1 MNVADFQH
9 PSDKRAVDAV
19 MAVPC
24 LNQLLDFISK
34 NSIERIYAFMN
45 DSSRLKITAEISPKI
60 IGMLED
66 AAQMYGFS
74 TIPKVYLERN
84 YTYLIDL
91 NGMSDPHIV
100 LPTTWLEAVDDEMLW
115 AVLSA
120 QIAGIQANHGTIE
133 FLESVLNFSKG
144 LLPFAVDAAL
154 DLAIKDWRRSREYT
168 SDRAVLLASESFEL
182 AAKSILFGDAPVD
195 VIDRIELAKPNNTY
209 YLQAKEFVERSGIA
223 GGLQK
228 MQTVFSKSQ
237 WTASRYL
244 ELYNWYYGGEYYDV
258 LEGSL
263 NQ

>member
-66 AAQMYGFS
+66 AAQMYGLS

-100 LPTTWLEAVDDEMLW
+100 LPTRCC
-115 AVLSA
+115 
-120 QIAGIQANHGTIE
+120 
-133 FLESVLNFSKG
+133 G
-144 LLPFAVDAAL
+144 LYCRHKP
-154 DLAIKDWRRSREYT
+154 
-168 SDRAVLLASESFEL
+168 RAF
-182 AAKSILFGDAPVD
+182 
-195 VIDRIELAKPNNTY
+195 R
-209 YLQAKEFVERSGIA
+209 
-223 GGLQK
+223 
-228 MQTVFSKSQ
+228 QTTGPSNSWKAF
-237 WTASRYL
+237 
-244 ELYNWYYGGEYYDV
+244 
-258 LEGSL
+258 
-263 NQ
+263 